1 MATAYNSPALINLA
15 LPSTTA
21 TTGVIATG
29 AKVAS
34 MVMPYAGTITGVS
47 VAAGTAPTG
56 GASTI
61 TVDVNVAGT
70 TIYTTQANR
79 PAIAVGAFSA
89 VGGAA
94 AANTFTAGQVVTVD
108 IDAVGSTEPGRNVS
122 VTLAVDF
129 APTAALLNA

>member
-21 TTGVIATG
+21 TTGVVAVG

-34 MVMPYAGTITGVS
+34 MVMPYAGAITGVS

-56 GASTI
+56 LALTI
-61 TVDVNVAGT
+61 DVNVAGT

-79 PAIAVGAFSA
+79 PAIAIAAFSA
-89 VGGAA
+89 VGGTA

>member
-15 LPSTTA
+15 LPSSTA
-21 TTGVIATG
+21 TTGVVATG
-29 AKVAS
+29 TKVAS

-56 GASTI
+56 AALTI
-61 TVDVNVAGT
+61 DVNIAGT

-79 PAIAVGAFSA
+79 PAIAIAAFSA
-89 VGGAA
+89 VGGTA

-108 IDAVGSTEPGRNVS
+108 IDVVGSTEAGRNVS

>member
-1 MATAYNSPALINLA
+1 MFGK
-15 LPSTTA
+15 LPLSTF
-21 TTGVIATG
+21 VIT
-29 AKVAS
+29 KVA
-34 MVMPYAGTITGVS
+34 VNS
-47 VAAGTAPTG
+47 VAAGKAIFRVPFACKIKAMSIAVDATSVG
-56 GASTI
+56 SSQI
-61 TVDVNVAGT
+61 FDVNKNGT
-70 TIYTTQANR
+70 TLFTTQANR

-108 IDAVGSTEPGRNVS
+108 IDAVGSTEAGRNVS